1 MTSSA
6 LPQPDERWRAF
17 AVCLGA
23 GFMTLLDVSIVNVA
37 LPSIEASLGAGPSD
51 LQWIVAGYT
60 LAFGLVLV
68 PAGRLGD
75 VRGRRPVFVAGLT
88 GFVVA
93 SAACGLATTP
103 EMLAVM
109 RLVQGFAA
117 GVLNPQVVGLIQQ
130 LFTGADRGRAFGLF
144 GATIGVSTAVGP
156 LLGGTLL
163 ALFGEDQGW
172 RAVFLVNVPLG
183 AVLIPLALRYLPRTD
198 RSSPAPSSERPSSAG
213 RPAATGPPSARL
225 DLDVV
230 GLGLVAVSVL
240 CVLLPFVNSAEGG
253 RSPWWL
259 LGVAGAS
266 VVALVARERHVERA
280 GRTPVIPSSL
290 VRTPSFAFG
299 AVVGTAYFA
308 GFTAIFLV
316 GTLYLQ
322 NGLGLSPL
330 QAGLVQTPFAL
341 VGAVSAAA
349 SGRLVQRWGRWTV
362 VVGIVVMSVG
372 VLGVDLTAARL
383 DGTATAG
390 WMAVWFALAGLGNGA
405 VISPNQALTLADVPV
420 AGGGTAGGLLQ
431 TTQRIGASVGVA
443 GIGAVF
449 FASLAGAE
457 GPARGHGPA
466 LSVSLR
472 VTLALFA
479 LALAVAV
486 VDALRR
492 RRGPHEAQPAR

>member
-1 MTSSA
+1 MPS
-6 LPQPDERWRAF
+6 DEVTDRWRAF

-75 VRGRRPVFVAGLT
+75 VRGRRTVFVAGLT

-109 RLVQGFAA
+109 RLVQGLAA

-130 LFTGADRGRAFGLF
+130 LFTGPERGRAFGLF

-156 LLGGTLL
+156 LLGGLLL
-163 ALFGEDQGW
+163 AVFGEDQGW

-198 RSSPAPSSERPSSAG
+198 RASLAPSSLVPSSG
-213 RPAATGPPSARL
+213 GPPTADRQVTTGAPGARL

-230 GLGLVAVSVL
+230 GLALVAVSVL
-240 CVLLPFVNSAEGG
+240 CVLLPFVNAAEGG
-253 RSPWWL
+253 RSHWWL
-259 LGVAGAS
+259 LGVAAAS
-266 VVALVARERHVERA
+266 VVALVAWERRVERA

-341 VGAVSAAA
+341 VGAVSAAV

-362 VVGIVVMSVG
+362 VTGIVVMSGG

-383 DGTATAG
+383 DGPAAAV

-449 FASLAGAE
+449 FSSLAG

-479 LALAVAV
+479 VALTVALL
-486 VDALRR
+486 DALRR
-492 RRGPHEAQPAR
+492 RRGPREQPAR

>member
-1 MTSSA
+1 
-6 LPQPDERWRAF
+6 
-17 AVCLGA
+17 
-23 GFMTLLDVSIVNVA
+23 MTLLDVSIVNVA

-75 VRGRRPVFVAGLT
+75 VRGRRTVFVAGLT

-109 RLVQGFAA
+109 RLVQGLAA

-130 LFTGADRGRAFGLF
+130 LFTGPERGRAFGLF

-156 LLGGTLL
+156 LLGGLLL
-163 ALFGEDQGW
+163 AVFGEDQGW

-198 RSSPAPSSERPSSAG
+198 RASLAPSSDDTTSQGASSEGTSSEGTSSEGTSSEG
-213 RPAATGPPSARL
+213 RRVATGAPGARL

-240 CVLLPFVNSAEGG
+240 CVLLPFVNAAEGG

-259 LGVAGAS
+259 LGVAAAS
-266 VVALVARERHVERA
+266 VVALVAWERHVERA

-341 VGAVSAAA
+341 VGAVSAAV

-362 VVGIVVMSVG
+362 VTGIVVMSGG

-383 DGTATAG
+383 DGPAAAV

-449 FASLAGAE
+449 FSSLAG

-479 LALAVAV
+479 VALTVAV

-492 RRGPHEAQPAR
+492 RRGPHEQPAR